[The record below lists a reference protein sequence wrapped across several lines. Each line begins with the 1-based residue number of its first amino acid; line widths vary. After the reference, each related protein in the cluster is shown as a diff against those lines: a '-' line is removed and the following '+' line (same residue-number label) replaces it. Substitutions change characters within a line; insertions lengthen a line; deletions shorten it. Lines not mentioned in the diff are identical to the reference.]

1 MRAEKQTEACQ
12 FPYCSLPC
20 PFFVFFGKC
29 SKKKTKAGWRS
40 WLEMIS
46 LCEILV
52 NRHLK
57 FIR

>member
-12 FPYCSLPC
+12 FPYCFLPC
-20 PFFVFFGKC
+20 PFLCFLASVV
-29 SKKKTKAGWRS
+29 KKTKAGWRS

-52 NRHLK
+52 NRHLT

>member
-20 PFFVFFGKC
+20 PFLVFFCKC
-29 SKKKTKAGWRS
+29 SKKTKAGWRS

-46 LCEILV
+46 LCEILM
-52 NRHLK
+52 NRHLT
-57 FIR
+57 FVR